1 MYCFSDSEAE
11 DLVNISKNLGNIVEC
26 IREVDN
32 KETLSNLEK
41 EHKIHEWCEKAR
53 THKAFPLGEIQKMYK
68 EIDEKYKEFFR
79 KDRRDYSNEKT
90 N

>member
-1 MYCFSDSEAE
+1 MYCFTDTEAE
-11 DLVNISKNLGNIVEC
+11 DLINISKNLSSIV
-26 IREVDN
+26 RSLRAVDN
-32 KETLSNLEK
+32 INTLDNLEQ

-68 EIDEKYKEFFR
+68 EIDKKYKEFFG
-79 KDRRDYSNEKT
+79 KDRRTYLNEKT